1 MRTKYDD
8 FFVFVSQAVKRYYTP
23 KLIEIITELQ
33 EARETKNLIMKGLQ
47 SRLYAKFDEN
57 YKDWLKAVK
66 IIAEIDC
73 LGSLS
78 KSSSALGSPACRP
91 EFVESEQSVLELE
104 GLRHPC
110 VIPGIAADFIPNDT
124 VLGGESP
131 NLILLTGPNM
141 GGKSTLLRQV
151 RYWAF

>member
-1 MRTKYDD
+1 
-8 FFVFVSQAVKRYYTP
+8 
-23 KLIEIITELQ
+23 
-33 EARETKNLIMKGLQ
+33 MKDLRR
-47 SRLYAKFDEN
+47 RLYAKFDEN

-66 IIAEIDC
+66 IIAELDC

-78 KSSSALGSPACRP
+78 KSSSALGCKFWCCEIINIGVSSPRFLSYKLTLLFSFLLLLIAPACRP
-91 EFVESEQSVLELE
+91 EFVESESSVLELE

-110 VIPGIAADFIPNDT
+110 VIPGIASDFIPNDT

-151 RYWAF
+151 SADVP